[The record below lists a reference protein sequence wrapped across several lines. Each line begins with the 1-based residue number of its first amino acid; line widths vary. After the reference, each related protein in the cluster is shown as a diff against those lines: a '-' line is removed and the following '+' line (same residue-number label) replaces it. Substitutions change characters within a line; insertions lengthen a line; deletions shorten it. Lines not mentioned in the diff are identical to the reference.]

1 MSLFHSQPG
10 SGQPHRLVAD
20 NLKRCPLCGA
30 LNSEL
35 NTECFVCS
43 WHGTFE
49 RDPDVVQAGL
59 AELLNRCPELRE
71 TLAIPSAGP
80 KQGWKLWVARAKRL
94 FRRRL
99 DIRI

>member
-1 MSLFHSQPG
+1 MSLFHSYSG
-10 SGQPHRLVAD
+10 SGQPHRLAAD

-35 NTECFVCS
+35 NSECFVCC

-59 AELLNRCPELRE
+59 TELLDRCPELKG
-71 TLAIPSAGP
+71 TLDLPTNLRRVR
-80 KQGWKLWVARAKRL
+80 WWERL
-94 FRRRL
+94 SRIFRRRL